1 MKKINVVLTVVLAA
15 VSAFLLWLWYWLGFN
30 QVDQP
35 LDLIVSIVWWAVIVV
50 GVIAV
55 VKTEQKRQ
63 RQIRTMFVADGQFYN
78 SETGLRSVAPGATAT
93 ATIAGA
99 LANLEYGF
107 SKADEPDLK
116 DANNPIEYKW
126 VVRTDKFKPAEAGS
140 QTGAQGGASAQP
152 SAEGQSESQE
162 TWEGEVV
169 EVATGTAKPFA
180 SREELAA
187 IIG

>member
-1 MKKINVVLTVVLAA
+1 MKKINVILAVVLAA
-15 VSAFLLWLWYWLGFN
+15 VSAFLLWLWYHLGFN

-35 LDLIVSIVWWAVIVV
+35 LDLVVSVVWWAVIVA
-50 GVIAV
+50 GIAAV

-93 ATIAGA
+93 ASIAGA

-107 SKADEPDLK
+107 DKAEGPDLK

-126 VVRTDKFKPAEAGS
+126 VVRTDTFKPAEAGS
-140 QTGAQGGASAQP
+140 QTGAQGEAQP
-152 SAEGQSESQE
+152 AAEGQPESQE

-169 EVATGTAKPFA
+169 EVATGTTKPFV

>member
-1 MKKINVVLTVVLAA
+1 MKKINVILAVVLAA
-15 VSAFLLWLWYWLGFN
+15 VSAFLLWLWYHLGFN

-35 LDLIVSIVWWAVIVV
+35 LDLVVSVVWWAVIVA
-50 GVIAV
+50 GIAAV

-93 ATIAGA
+93 ASIAGA

-107 SKADEPDLK
+107 DKAEEPDLK

-126 VVRTDKFKPAEAGS
+126 VVRTDTFKPAEAGS
-140 QTGAQGGASAQP
+140 QTGAQGEAQP
-152 SAEGQSESQE
+152 ASEGQPESQE

-169 EVATGTAKPFA
+169 EVATGTTKPFA

>member
-1 MKKINVVLTVVLAA
+1 MSV
-15 VSAFLLWLWYWLGFN
+15 
-30 QVDQP
+30 
-35 LDLIVSIVWWAVIVV
+35 VWWAVIVI

-63 RQIRTMFVADGQFYN
+63 HQIRTMFVADGQFYN

-93 ATIAGA
+93 ASIAGA

-107 SKADEPDLK
+107 SKANEPDLK

-152 SAEGQSESQE
+152 AEGQPESQE
-162 TWEGEVV
+162 TGRARWCEVV
-169 EVATGTAKPFA
+169 HRHPRSLSPRVRSWPPSSA
-180 SREELAA
+180 SALPQ
-187 IIG
+187 

>member
-35 LDLIVSIVWWAVIVV
+35 LDLIVSVVWWAVIVI

-63 RQIRTMFVADGQFYN
+63 HQIRTMFVADGQFYN

-93 ATIAGA
+93 ASIAGA

-107 SKADEPDLK
+107 DKADEPDLK

-126 VVRTDKFKPAEAGS
+126 VVRTDTFKPAEAGS
-140 QTGAQGGASAQP
+140 QTGAQGDAQP
-152 SAEGQSESQE
+152 AAEGQPESQE

-169 EVATGTAKPFA
+169 EVATGTTKPFA